1 MLMVSGSLRAQ
12 VNAAPAQ
19 SAALTNAEQDQRTR
33 QQQEARERAQTVQ
46 APVVR
51 AADIVPVEFPPLP
64 AETPCFRIDRF
75 TLDVPADLPEASQ
88 RQGASALPQA
98 PFAFARTWLD
108 HYQGACV
115 GKQGIDLLVKGV
127 SQAILS
133 KGYVTTRV
141 LVPEQDLGSGT
152 LRLALIPGV
161 IGALRFSEPDL
172 WGTWT
177 SAFPARPGDLLN
189 LRELEQGLE
198 QMKRVASQD
207 VDMQIVP
214 TRAAGVSDVVI
225 AVKRRKP
232 WTVVASVDNSGTRS
246 TGKWQ
251 GNLSLGIDNPLG
263 LNDLFNVGY
272 SQDLGFSSKEHGTRG
287 WNGYYSVPWGYWTAT
302 LSAYSNNYFQQIA
315 GVNQTFVSSGKSE
328 TADLKLHRVL
338 SRGQNDVFGMQ
349 FRLTRR
355 FGKSFIEDTEI
366 AQQRRNNTVVEFGVT
381 DRHYF
386 GAAQFDGSL
395 AYRQG
400 VGGLGAQEDVLAAAG
415 GPTWRFRMVVAD
427 ANLSVP
433 FKLGEQSLRYV
444 TTFHGQFTNDRLY
457 YIDLL
462 TIGSRYTVRGFDGE
476 NLLAGERGFYWRNE
490 LQAPLGGSGQALYA
504 GLDYGRVFGPTTA
517 ALAGT
522 QLAGAVI
529 GLRGGLG
536 SRIGAVSYDLFV
548 GTPIYKPTAFHTAE
562 VTAGLQVVYQY

>member
-1 MLMVSGSLRAQ
+1 MELV
-12 VNAAPAQ
+12 
-19 SAALTNAEQDQRTR
+19 
-33 QQQEARERAQTVQ
+33 
-46 APVVR
+46 
-51 AADIVPVEFPPLP
+51 
-64 AETPCFRIDRF
+64 
-75 TLDVPADLPEASQ
+75 LDA
-88 RQGASALPQA
+88 ASA
-98 PFAFARTWLD
+98 
-108 HYQGACV
+108 V
-115 GKQGIDLLVKGV
+115 GC
-127 SQAILS
+127 
-133 KGYVTTRV
+133 R
-141 LVPEQDLGSGT
+141 
-152 LRLALIPGV
+152 
-161 IGALRFSEPDL
+161 
-172 WGTWT
+172 
-177 SAFPARPGDLLN
+177 
-189 LRELEQGLE
+189 
-198 QMKRVASQD
+198 
-207 VDMQIVP
+207 
-214 TRAAGVSDVVI
+214 SD
-225 AVKRRKP
+225 P
-232 WTVVASVDNSGTRS
+232 
-246 TGKWQ
+246 
-251 GNLSLGIDNPLG
+251 
-263 LNDLFNVGY
+263 
-272 SQDLGFSSKEHGTRG
+272 
-287 WNGYYSVPWGYWTAT
+287 
-302 LSAYSNNYFQQIA
+302 SAYSNNYFQQIA

-338 SRGQNDVFGMQ
+338 SRGQDDVFGMQ

-415 GPTWRFRMVVAD
+415 GPAWRFRMVVAD

-457 YIDLL
+457 YIDTL

-536 SRIGAVSYDLFV
+536 SRMGSVSYDLFV
-548 GTPIYKPTAFHTAE
+548 GTPIYKPAAFHTAA